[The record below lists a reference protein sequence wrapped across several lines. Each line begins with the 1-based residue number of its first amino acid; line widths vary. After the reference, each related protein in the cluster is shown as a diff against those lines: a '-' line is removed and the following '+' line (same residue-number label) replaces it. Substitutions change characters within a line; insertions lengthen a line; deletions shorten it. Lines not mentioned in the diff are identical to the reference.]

1 MSAIKKYTYALVVC
15 TFAICYSFAQSVRT
29 QDPFTG
35 DTSLASAHT
44 GILVVDASSGKT
56 LMNYQA
62 NRFFVPAS
70 NMKIITSYLAMKNL
84 GDSIVGLRYMLKDT
98 ALFIRGTG
106 DPTFLHPLYT
116 SQPVMNFLKKTS
128 LPIYIDTSNW
138 RSEPYG
144 SGWSWDDYSESYLAE
159 RSAFPVYGNVI
170 RWIQERSGTVSQDE
184 TEFDQSVFIYS
195 IPEVD
200 WDVRFDPAPDAKEF
214 KVKRHFH
221 RNDFFITQGSE
232 MKKELQVPYITN
244 GFESG
249 LQLMRDSIGRN
260 IHMTAWVPAG
270 EWDSLFSQPLD
281 SILKPMM
288 KESDNFFAEQ
298 LMLLISDVKLK
309 ELNDQR
315 LRDSLIQTD
324 LGMINK
330 KSRWAD
336 GSGLSRYNLFTPLD
350 LVLVL
355 TRMREQFGMDRMRRI
370 FTRYQ
375 LSNGDAYAKTGTL
388 SGVVAFSGYLQ
399 KKNGNILTFS
409 VLINNH
415 RSSASAVRRKIFSL
429 LERL

>member
-1 MSAIKKYTYALVVC
+1 MSAIKKYAYALVVC
-15 TFAICYSFAQSVRT
+15 TFAICSSFAQSVRT
-29 QDPFTG
+29 QDPFSG

-44 GILVVDASSGKT
+44 GILVLDASSGKT

-62 NRFFVPAS
+62 NKFFVPAS

-106 DPTFLHPLYT
+106 DPTFLHPLYS
-116 SQPVMNFLKKTS
+116 SQPVMSFLKKTS

-170 RWIQERSGTVSQDE
+170 RWIQERSGTVNEDE

-195 IPEVD
+195 IPEVE

-214 KVKRHFH
+214 QVRRHFH

-232 MKKELQVPYITN
+232 TKKELQVPYITN

-260 IHMTAWVPAG
+260 MGMTARVPTG
-270 EWDSLFSQPLD
+270 EWDILFSQPLD

-298 LMLLISDVKLK
+298 LMLLISDVKLR

-350 LVLVL
+350 LVSVL
-355 TRMREQFGMDRMRRI
+355 TRMREEFGMDRMRRI

-399 KKNGNILTFS
+399 KKNGHILTFS

-415 RSSASAVRRKIFSL
+415 RSSASAVRRKIFNL